1 MSGAKFCD
9 ECNERLEKS
18 EESSRLCARCRA
30 WEDVRNFERIFG
42 WASNKSTE
50 DRDCSSSLV
59 MA

>member
-1 MSGAKFCD
+1 MRLCD
-9 ECNERLEKS
+9 ECGVKLSKS
-18 EESSRLCARCRA
+18 EIPGRLCARCHA